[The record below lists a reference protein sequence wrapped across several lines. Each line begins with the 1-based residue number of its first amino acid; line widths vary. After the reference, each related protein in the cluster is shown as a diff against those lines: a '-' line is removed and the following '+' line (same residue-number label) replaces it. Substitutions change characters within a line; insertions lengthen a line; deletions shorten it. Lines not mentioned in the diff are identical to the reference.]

1 MRRVAVICGGGGAKA
16 AAHLGAARALR
27 EVGIEPVHWIGT
39 SMGAVIALA
48 LAEGQEPADALR
60 RFAAF
65 QPADLLVRDTL
76 QILKGIRGRAIL
88 KGQPFRAALEQMVT
102 SRDFAALST
111 PCTVTAVAMATGRE
125 TAFGTGGMMA
135 PVLDA
140 LAASCALPPYL
151 PSITIDG
158 QEYFDGGIRAAVPLR
173 FAEGLAVDAV
183 IAIDTGPGFD
193 EVGESLLPPPPL
205 VAGSDAALGWAMAG
219 TTQLLRERW
228 ATIPDAPPLLWL
240 RPVTDRGATFAMSRI
255 PAYAEAGYQ
264 VMLQALETSA

>member
-27 EVGIEPVHWIGT
+27 EVGIAPVHWVGT
-39 SMGAVIALA
+39 SMGAVVALA
-48 LAEGQEPADALR
+48 LAEGQDPTAALA

-65 QPADLLVRDTL
+65 QPSDLLVRDTL
-76 QILKGIRGRAIL
+76 QVLKGIRGRALL
-88 KGQPFRAALEQMVT
+88 KPDPFRAAIARMVET
-102 SRDFAALST
+102 RDFATLPT
-111 PCTVTAVAMATGRE
+111 PCTVTAVAVATGRE
-125 TAFGTGGMMA
+125 VAFGTGGEMA

-151 PSITIDG
+151 PPVTIGGHD
-158 QEYFDGGIRAAVPLR
+158 YFDGGIRAAVPLR
-173 FAEGLAVDAV
+173 SAEGLAVDAV

-219 TTQLLRERW
+219 TTALLHERW
-228 ATIPDAPPLLWL
+228 KTRPGAPPLLWL
-240 RPVTDRGATFAMSRI
+240 RPVSDRGATFAMSRI

-264 VMLQALETSA
+264 GMMQALATLP